1 MKKPEII
8 ILNKQNWHAITSDTL
23 WNVYSL
29 LYATRT
35 LVDTCI
41 ERAEGEPTVSA
52 GLYTFAVE
60 EYGKYLYLKS
70 LEPIDEKYHI
80 DYDYFQKH
88 PKKFEQA
95 LSNLPHECTLVRL
108 GENRDAEF
116 PEFYDPDFH
125 DNIIANFE
133 TRKRVFY
140 TDLDPNFAYKVSKTQ
155 PSVDAKLLKIA
166 VEKFWE
172 MAASEFTKLLKE
184 QHNK

>member
-1 MKKPEII
+1 MKKPETI

-41 ERAEGEPTVSA
+41 EREEGEPTVAA

-70 LEPIDEKYHI
+70 LEPIDKKYHVN
-80 DYDYFQKH
+80 YDYFQKH
-88 PKKFEQA
+88 PKKFELA

-116 PEFYDPDFH
+116 PDFYDPDFH
-125 DNIIANFE
+125 DDIIVNFE

-140 TDLDPNFAYKVSKTQ
+140 TDLDPKFANKVSKIS
-155 PSVDAKLLKIA
+155 PPVDAKLLKIA
-166 VEKFWE
+166 VEKFWKI
-172 MAASEFTKLLKE
+172 ADSEFTKLSKE
-184 QHNK
+184 KHHK